1 MDKIISFPILG
12 GLTLN
17 PPSSFEVFGFTIH
30 LYGVIIAL
38 GLILGVLYAKHM
50 CPRFGMKFD
59 DIIDF
64 LLLAVP
70 VCVVSARL
78 YYVVF
83 NFGLYRDDPIT
94 ILYIWKGGLAF
105 YGALIGGLLSVWIFC
120 RWKKLPLGPLL
131 DLGCMGLLIGQ
142 AIGRW
147 GNFVNREAFGTS
159 ANIAEWPLRMGLTD
173 PITGATTYVHPT
185 FLYESL
191 WYGLGVLLLH
201 LFIKKGKRKFD
212 GEMGIL
218 YFIWNGLGRAVV
230 EGLRTDSLYIL
241 NTGIRVSQLLA
252 VLLVVLGVVLLAVNL
267 KKCAKTPAVLL
278 VDRVAMAACPA
289 LEAETD
295 TPAENVPAAEEN
307 GENAHPEAP
316 SEDPETP

>member
-1 MDKIISFPILG
+1 MEKIISFPFLG
-12 GLTLN
+12 DLTLN
-17 PPSSFEVFGFTIH
+17 PPSSFDVFGFTIH
-30 LYGVIIAL
+30 FYGVIIAA
-38 GLILGVLYAKHM
+38 GLLLGVLYAKSQ

-59 DIIDF
+59 DIVDF
-64 LLLAVP
+64 MLLAVP
-70 VCVVSARL
+70 VCVICARL

-83 NFGLYRDDPIT
+83 NFDLYRGD
-94 ILYIWKGGLAF
+94 LLSVFYIWKGGLAF
-105 YGALIGGLLSVWIFC
+105 YGALIGGIFSVWIFC

-147 GNFVNREAFGTS
+147 GNFINREAFGTS

-191 WYGLGVLLLH
+191 WYGLGILLLH

-212 GEMGIL
+212 GQICIL

-230 EGLRTDSLYIL
+230 EGLRTASPYIF

-252 VLLVVLGVVLLAVNL
+252 AGLVLLGLVLLIVNL
-267 KKCAKTPAVLL
+267 KKCAKTPAVFWA
-278 VDRVAMAACPA
+278 DRVAMAEGPA
-289 LEAETD
+289 PEAEAAEEAPAEDIPEETAETD
-295 TPAENVPAAEEN
+295 TP
-307 GENAHPEAP
+307 
-316 SEDPETP
+316 SEDSEAQ

>member
-1 MDKIISFPILG
+1 MTYSIGFPNLGVSFPHVGKSI
-12 GLTLN
+12 
-17 PPSSFEVFGFTIH
+17 SVFGIEIAY
-30 LYGVIIAL
+30 YGIVIAAAMIA
-38 GLILGVLYAKHM
+38 GVFLAMWVAKQTKQN
-50 CPRFGMKFD
+50 PDDYFD
-59 DIIDF
+59 
-64 LLLAVP
+64 LAMIAI
-70 VCVVSARL
+70 VVSVICARL

-83 NFGLYRDDPIT
+83 NFDLYRGD
-94 ILYIWKGGLAF
+94 LLSVFYIWKGGLAF
-105 YGALIGGLLSVWIFC
+105 YGALIGGIFSVWIFC

-147 GNFVNREAFGTS
+147 GNFINREAFGTS

-191 WYGLGVLLLH
+191 WYGLGILLLH

-212 GEMGIL
+212 GQICIL

-230 EGLRTDSLYIL
+230 EGLRTDCLYIF

-252 VLLVVLGVVLLAVNL
+252 AGLVLLGLVLLIVNL
-267 KKCAKTPAVLL
+267 KKCAKTPAVFWA
-278 VDRVAMAACPA
+278 DRVAMAEGPA
-289 LEAETD
+289 PEAEAAEEAPAEDIPEETAETD
-295 TPAENVPAAEEN
+295 
-307 GENAHPEAP
+307 AP
-316 SEDPETP
+316 SEDSEAQ

>member
-1 MDKIISFPILG
+1 MEKIISFPLFG
-12 GLTLN
+12 DLSLN
-17 PPSSFEVFGFTIH
+17 PPSSFDVFGFTVH
-30 LYGVIIAL
+30 FYGVIIAV
-38 GLILGVLYAKHM
+38 GLILGVLYAKSQ

-64 LLLAVP
+64 MLLAVP
-70 VCVVSARL
+70 VCVIFARL

-83 NFGLYRDDPIT
+83 NFGLYRDDLVSA
-94 ILYIWKGGLAF
+94 LYIWEGGLAF
-105 YGALIGGLLSVWIFC
+105 YGALIGGVLSVWIFC

-147 GNFVNREAFGTS
+147 GNFINREAFGTS

-173 PITGATTYVHPT
+173 PITGATTNVHPT

-191 WYGLGVLLLH
+191 WYGLGILLLH
-201 LFIKKGKRKFD
+201 IFIRKGKRKFD
-212 GEMGIL
+212 GQMCIL

-241 NTGIRVSQLLA
+241 DTGIRVSQLLA
-252 VLLVVLGVVLLAVNL
+252 AVLVVLGLILLIINL
-267 KKCAKTPAVLL
+267 RKCAKTPAVLW
-278 VDRVAMAACPA
+278 VNRAAMAEGPA
-289 LEAETD
+289 PEAEGTAEQPAEA
-295 TPAENVPAAEEN
+295 TPAEEKSETDS
-307 GENAHPEAP
+307 P
-316 SEDPETP
+316 SEDSDSE

>member
-1 MDKIISFPILG
+1 MEKIISFPLFG
-12 GLTLN
+12 DLTLN
-17 PPSSFEVFGFTIH
+17 PPSSFDVFGFTIH
-30 LYGVIIAL
+30 FYGVIIAA
-38 GLILGVLYAKHM
+38 GLILGVLYAKSQ

-64 LLLAVP
+64 MLLAVP
-70 VCVVSARL
+70 VCVVFARL

-83 NFGLYRDDPIT
+83 NFGLYRDDPISM
-94 ILYIWKGGLAF
+94 LYIWEGGLAF
-105 YGALIGGLLSVWIFC
+105 YGALIGGVLSVWIFC

-147 GNFVNREAFGTS
+147 GNFINREAFGTS

-191 WYGLGVLLLH
+191 WYGLGILLLH
-201 LFIKKGKRKFD
+201 IFIKKGKRKFD
-212 GEMGIL
+212 GQMCIL

-230 EGLRTDSLYIL
+230 EGLRTDSLYIFE
-241 NTGIRVSQLLA
+241 TGIRVSQLLA
-252 VLLVVLGVVLLAVNL
+252 ALLVILGLVLLIVNL
-267 KKCAKTPAVLL
+267 KKCTKSPATLW
-278 VDRVAMAACPA
+278 VDRVAMAEGTPA
-289 LEAETD
+289 PE
-295 TPAENVPAAEEN
+295 AENVPEAEESAAETEN
-307 GENAHPEAP
+307 ESDPSSETPEAQ
-316 SEDPETP
+316 